1 MKPTQTVPL
10 AVSLAP
16 AIAAA
21 PPLLIGAAIG
31 LGLIW
36 LFSGKK
42 ESETSEGS
50 AAAQPTASV
59 HPVESDQTLSQSK
72 PLRATAPRRI
82 TREDMAEALGYGGH
96 LVSRADAVASLQA
109 LGFKKTAA
117 YKALSPEGRFVDLLE
132 VSSDGSI
139 EWIG

>member
-1 MKPTQTVPL
+1 MKPIQTVPL

-36 LFSGKK
+36 LFSDKK
-42 ESETSEGS
+42 ESETSDDS
-50 AAAQPTASV
+50 VAQPAAPAS
-59 HPVESDQTLSQSK
+59 PASSDGTPPLSK
-72 PLRATAPRRI
+72 TLRASMLRRI
-82 TREDMAEALGYGGH
+82 TREDVAEALGYGGRP
-96 LVSRADAVASLQA
+96 VPRADAVAALQA

-117 YKALSPEGRFVDLLE
+117 YKALSPEGRFADLLE
-132 VSSDGSI
+132 LSSDGSI

>member
-42 ESETSEGS
+42 ESETSEVS
-50 AAAQPTASV
+50 PRCTANGVCPSC
-59 HPVESDQTLSQSK
+59 
-72 PLRATAPRRI
+72 
-82 TREDMAEALGYGGH
+82 
-96 LVSRADAVASLQA
+96 
-109 LGFKKTAA
+109 
-117 YKALSPEGRFVDLLE
+117 
-132 VSSDGSI
+132 
-139 EWIG
+139 

>member
-16 AIAAA
+16 MLAAA
-21 PPLLIGAAIG
+21 PPVLIGAAIG

-42 ESETSEGS
+42 ESETCENSV
-50 AAAQPTASV
+50 AQPSASV
-59 HPVESDQTLSQSK
+59 RTAESDQIPPQSK

-82 TREDMAEALGYGGH
+82 TREDMAEALGYGARP
-96 LVSRADAVASLQA
+96 VSRADAVAALQA

-117 YKALSPEGRFVDLLE
+117 YKALSPEGRFADLLE
-132 VSSDGSI
+132 FSSDSSI